1 MHVTS
6 TKTVD
11 LSPEHVWAV
20 LSDHEGMTDWAPGI
34 KASLTKQGAPTR
46 NGLGAVR
53 RIAQPGPVPPIV
65 EEIVVFEP
73 GRHLGYKAISGVP
86 FRGYVG
92 DVELQPSGSGTAIKW
107 SLSADQRVPLVEKA
121 ALAVVSKALLG
132 LLVRRAKKTA

>member
-1 MHVTS
+1 MHVTA

-11 LSPEHVWAV
+11 LSPERVWSV
-20 LSDHEGMTDWAPGI
+20 LSDHEGMTDWAPGL
-34 KASLTKQGAPTR
+34 KASLEKPGAPTR

-92 DVELQPSGSGTAIKW
+92 DVELVPAGGGTEIRW

-121 ALAVVSKALLG
+121 ALGMVAKALLG
-132 LLVRRAKKTA
+132 LFTRRLKKTS

>member
-20 LSDHEGMTDWAPGI
+20 LSDHEGMTAWAPGI
-34 KASLTKQGAPTR
+34 KASLTKPGAPTK

-73 GRHLGYKAISGVP
+73 GRHLGYKALSGVP

-92 DVELQPSGSGTAIKW
+92 DVELQPSGTGTSIRW

-121 ALAVVSKALLG
+121 ALAMVSKALLG
-132 LLVRRAKKTA
+132 LLVRHAKKTA

>member
-11 LSPEHVWAV
+11 LSPEHVWSV
-20 LSDHEGMTDWAPGI
+20 LSDHEGMSHWAPGL
-34 KASLTKQGAPTR
+34 KASLTKPGAGDR

-73 GRHLGYKAISGVP
+73 GRHLGYKALSGVP

-92 DVELQPSGSGTAIKW
+92 DVELQPSGSGTSIRW

-121 ALAVVSKALLG
+121 ALAVVARTLLN
-132 LLVRRAKKTA
+132 LLVRRAKKTG